1 MKEITKK
8 YLEESGMFNST
19 LGVVNEIVDLF
30 AKEVDEDPSQVKEA
44 LKEEMGWIVEKYGA
58 ALDKMVPEEILE
70 KAVEWYTSSA
80 HQKLN
85 SYTPILTGYMKSL
98 NEEFTNRLRI
108 KLQEIA
114 GKSKWVVGQNPGPR
128 GLK

>member
-114 GKSKWVVGQNPGPR
+114 GKSK
-128 GLK
+128 